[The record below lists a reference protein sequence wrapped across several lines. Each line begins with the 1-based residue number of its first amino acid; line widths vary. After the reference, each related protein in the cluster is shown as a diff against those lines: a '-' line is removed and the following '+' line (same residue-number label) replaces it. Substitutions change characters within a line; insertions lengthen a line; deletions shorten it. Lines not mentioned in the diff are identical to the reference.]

1 MKPSATPQ
9 VTNEA
14 EFVEFFIMR
23 QYSKNGRVTKAHST
37 EMERTTDFQC
47 ESPLVEDWYLYCTK
61 NHTCLT
67 NGY

>member
-14 EFVEFFIMR
+14 KFVEFLIMC
-23 QYSKNGRVTKAHST
+23 QFSENGRVTKTHST

-47 ESPLVEDWYLYCTK
+47 ESRLVEDWYLYCT
-61 NHTCLT
+61 
-67 NGY
+67 GY